1 MPGGAGRKLC
11 GAVPKTISAEKRPI
25 PSLGGGQEPE
35 EDPGQLLAPG
45 TINTGGPEGVLLVAM
60 EPLDHPVT
68 LGVVGSSLMMSDA
81 ERTAQ
86 RRCQTAETN

>member
-1 MPGGAGRKLC
+1 MA
-11 GAVPKTISAEKRPI
+11 TSANKNV
-25 PSLGGGQEPE
+25 GVGPE
-35 EDPGQLLAPG
+35 VERRRRR
-45 TINTGGPEGVLLVAM
+45 NSSMEGVLLGAV